1 MKKRIEKKSVC
12 IISNGYPTKDDPVY
26 AFIQPLVKEIADN
39 GFLCTVIAPQSRS
52 NQIFSHKNKRAYKWI
67 DKTDKGNEITIF
79 QPQYI
84 SVSKLKVKNQSISV
98 LLRDQAIIKCIEKEK
113 IQTDILYAHFW
124 DCGIVAGKIAEKK
137 KIPVYVATGESKIRV
152 FDYYPKDIIDKYK
165 KFINGVICVSTKNL
179 NESQNLKLIEKDK
192 KVIILPN
199 AFNPN
204 EFYPLSKNKVR
215 EKLGF
220 SKDSKIAIFVGA
232 FSERKG
238 VLRVVEAAKE
248 IKGLKLVLIG
258 EGKLK
263 PESNQIL
270 FCGKMPHNQIVEYLN
285 SADVFVLPT
294 LAEGCCNA
302 IVEALACG
310 LPVISSD
317 LPFNKDILNCNN
329 SIMINPENINEI
341 SEALKKIVSSDILM
355 KSMSEAALLMANS
368 LTIKNRSLKICEFMN
383 LKH

>member
-1 MKKRIEKKSVC
+1 M
-12 IISNGYPTKDDPVY
+12 
-26 AFIQPLVKEIADN
+26 
-39 GFLCTVIAPQSRS
+39 
-52 NQIFSHKNKRAYKWI
+52 
-67 DKTDKGNEITIF
+67 
-79 QPQYI
+79 
-84 SVSKLKVKNQSISV
+84 KVKNQSISV